1 MEPQRVIEIAMREA
15 QDILWDSL
23 PPDSPA
29 KPHAVHNLRLLF
41 QRVQTRLALKQASDS
56 LLTFHARAVQRILF
70 DDSRDEDGI
79 FAALVP
85 ALDDPGLNALLGLP
99 PNSRITIVHRR
110 RP

>member
-1 MEPQRVIEIAMREA
+1 MEHQRVIELAMREA

-29 KPHAVHNLRLLF
+29 KPVAVRNLRLLF
-41 QRVQTRLALKQASDS
+41 RRTQTRLSLRQASDS
-56 LLTFHARAVQRILF
+56 LLAFHARAVQRILF
-70 DDSRDEDGI
+70 DDGLEENDI

-85 ALDDPGLNALLGLP
+85 VLDDPGLNALLGLP